1 MKKRPSEQLI
11 FLGFLLVIVI
21 GLAVLAWQNLA
32 GREIIYTGL
41 ADQWSGSELSQ
52 GQTETEAGE
61 NTKTSNKEVVKR
73 VLIHVAG
80 EVKQAGVYELPPESR
95 VINALQAAGGA
106 TRLADLDQL
115 NLAAPIFD
123 GQKIYIPSITELTDS
138 TGNSRLASPNH
149 HSGKININQASPEEL
164 QQLTGIGPGKA
175 SNIVQYRRK
184 IGGFIKI
191 EQLLDVSGIG
201 AKTLEKIR
209 DQLTVY

>member
-1 MKKRPSEQLI
+1 MEKRPQEQLI

-21 GLAVLAWQNLA
+21 GLAVLAWQHLA

-41 ADQWSGSELSQ
+41 AEQLSGSELSQ
-52 GQTETEAGE
+52 GRTETEAGE
-61 NTKTSNKEVVKR
+61 NTKTNNEEVVKT
-73 VLIHVAG
+73 VIIHVAG
-80 EVKQAGVYELPPESR
+80 EVKQAGVYELPLESR

-123 GQKIYIPSITELTDS
+123 GQKIYIPSITESTDLA
-138 TGNSRLASPNH
+138 NKSRVSSPNY
-149 HSGKININQASPEEL
+149 HSGKLNINQASLEEL

-175 SNIVQYRRK
+175 SNIVQYRNK
-184 IGGFIKI
+184 NGGFSKI
-191 EQLLDVSGIG
+191 EELLDVSGIG

-209 DQLTVY
+209 DQITVY

>member
-61 NTKTSNKEVVKR
+61 NTKKSNKEVVKR

-80 EVKQAGVYELPPESR
+80 EVKQAGVYELPLESR
-95 VINALQAAGGA
+95 VVNALQAAGGA

-123 GQKIYIPSITELTDS
+123 G
-138 TGNSRLASPNH
+138 
-149 HSGKININQASPEEL
+149 
-164 QQLTGIGPGKA
+164 
-175 SNIVQYRRK
+175 
-184 IGGFIKI
+184 
-191 EQLLDVSGIG
+191 
-201 AKTLEKIR
+201 
-209 DQLTVY
+209 

>member
-1 MKKRPSEQLI
+1 MKKRPPEQLI

-52 GQTETEAGE
+52 GQTETETGE
-61 NTKTSNKEVVKR
+61 NTKTSNEAVVKR

-80 EVKQAGVYELPPESR
+80 EVKQAGVYQLPPESR

-138 TGNSRLASPNH
+138 SGNSRLASLDH

-184 IGGFIKI
+184 IGGFTKI

-201 AKTLEKIR
+201 AKTLEKLR
-209 DQLTVY
+209 DQITVY

>member
-1 MKKRPSEQLI
+1 MKKRPPEQWI

-21 GLAVLAWQNLA
+21 GLAVLAWQNLV

-41 ADQWSGSELSQ
+41 ADQWPGSELSQ

-61 NTKTSNKEVVKR
+61 NTKKSNKEVVKR

-80 EVKQAGVYELPPESR
+80 EVKQAGVYELPLESR
-95 VINALQAAGGA
+95 VVNALQAAGGA

-123 GQKIYIPSITELTDS
+123 GQRIYIPSITELTDS
-138 TGNSRLASPNH
+138 TVNSRLASPNH
-149 HSGKININQASPEEL
+149 HSGKININQASLEEL

-175 SNIVQYRRK
+175 SNIVQYRNK
-184 IGGFIKI
+184 NGGFSKI

-201 AKTLEKIR
+201 AKTLDKIR
-209 DQLTVY
+209 DQVTVY